1 MAESRVNSENY
12 VLIQGFMVKE
22 MQLKGNE
29 LLIYAIIYGFS
40 QAENQVFNGS
50 LQYLADWINGT
61 RQTVLNCIDKLIE
74 KGYIGK
80 NEKIINGVKF
90 CEYYSKILTGGV
102 KKFDRGIQNFIPEV
116 VKNFEGGSQ
125 KIRHNNINNNLYDNS
140 INNIADNKKRKT
152 TSYDLI
158 LSAVP
163 DDSLRELYLEYIK
176 MRKLIKSPM
185 TERALTMLIN
195 KVNELEPNSI
205 ERQKQL
211 LETAIMNNWKSVYP
225 LKDNIQTKQQQGTGN
240 IFLDMYIKENG
251 GLCDGQSGNIEDI
264 LGD

>member
-12 VLIQGFMVKE
+12 VLIQGFMVKDL
-22 MQLKGNE
+22 QLKGNE

-80 NEKIINGVKF
+80 NERIINGVKF
-90 CEYYSKILTGGV
+90 CEYYSKILKGVV
-102 KKFDRGIQNFIPEV
+102 KKFDRGSQNFIPGV

-125 KIRHNNINNNLYDNS
+125 KNRHNNIVNNIEDKSNNN
-140 INNIADNKKRKT
+140 IPDNKKAKPTPYDEILKT
-152 TSYDLI
+152 I
-158 LSAVP
+158 P
-163 DDSLRELYLEYIK
+163 DDSLRDLYAEYIK

-185 TERALTMLIN
+185 TERALIMLIN
-195 KVNELEPNSI
+195 KVNDLEPKSI

-225 LKDNIQTKQQQGTGN
+225 LKNQSQAQQGTGN
-240 IFLDMYIKENG
+240 IFLDMYIAENEG
-251 GLCDGQSGNIEDI
+251 GI
-264 LGD
+264 